1 MGNSIAANFDLTL
14 RPRKKLKDFLSSG
27 LALKF
32 FLWGFVKVSEE
43 YKKKEVATRNQFIPI
58 IIIPYLPFFPP
69 LGIIYESFL
78 NQ

>member
-1 MGNSIAANFDLTL
+1 LLPTLFDSEA
-14 RPRKKLKDFLSSG
+14 PQKIKEFLSSG
-27 LALKF
+27 LALILF
-32 FLWGFVKVSEE
+32 VGFCKSVRRLQ
-43 YKKKEVATRNQFIPI
+43 KKKEVATRNQFIPI